1 MSEKLEIKKIE
12 IKDFRESGYLQEAN
26 RRFFHPLGLAL
37 EVSIDEEGK
46 ESISGV
52 WDYRDD
58 KEGIHYDIQNSD
70 VERKERFLKNK
81 NFIDSQLKERGDLRK
96 SELGFKIEPIDG
108 SPDIMDDRMLALAA
122 DFDNYKK
129 RVQKEKEELVTNTKV
144 KMLTSILDMDNDLSI
159 ALKNTEDEGVK
170 LIANKLTN
178 FLKSQ
183 GIEEIQTD
191 SYDEDLHEVIS
202 ILEVGESKIIDVIG
216 KGYTLNGKPFRYPK
230 IILGK

>member
-1 MSEKLEIKKIE
+1 MSDKLEIKKIE
-12 IKDFRESGYLQEAN
+12 IEDFRKIGYLQEAN

-37 EVSIDEEGK
+37 EVSIEDGK

-52 WDYRDD
+52 WDYRED
-58 KEGIHYDIQNSD
+58 KEGIYYDIKNSD
-70 VERKERFLKNK
+70 SERKERFLKNK
-81 NFIDSQLKERGDLRK
+81 NFIDSQFKERGDLRK
-96 SELGFKIEPIDG
+96 SELGFKIEPIED
-108 SPDIMDDRMLALAA
+108 SPELMDDRMLALAA
-122 DFDNYKK
+122 EFDNYKK
-129 RVQKEKEELVTNTKV
+129 RTQKEKEEIVTNTKV

-159 ALKNTEDEGVK
+159 ALKNIEDEGVK

-183 GIEEIQTD
+183 GIEEIKTE

-202 ILEVGESKIIDVIG
+202 VMEVGESKIIDVIS

>member
-1 MSEKLEIKKIE
+1 MSEKLEIKKID
-12 IKDFRESGYLQEAN
+12 IKDFRESGYLQEVN

-37 EVSIDEEGK
+37 EVFIEDGK
-46 ESISGV
+46 ELISGI
-52 WDYRDD
+52 WDYRED
-58 KEGIHYDIQNSD
+58 KEGIYYDIQNSES
-70 VERKERFLKNK
+70 ERKQRFLNNK

-96 SELGFKIEPIDG
+96 SELGFKIEPIEG
-108 SPDIMDDRMLALAA
+108 SPELMDDRVLSIAA
-122 DFDNYKK
+122 EFENYKK

-159 ALKNTEDEGVK
+159 ALKNIEDEGVK
-170 LIANKLTN
+170 LISNKLTN

-183 GIEEIQTD
+183 GIEEIQTEE
-191 SYDEDLHEVIS
+191 YDQDLHEVIS
-202 ILEVGESKIIDVIG
+202 VLEVGESKIIDVIG